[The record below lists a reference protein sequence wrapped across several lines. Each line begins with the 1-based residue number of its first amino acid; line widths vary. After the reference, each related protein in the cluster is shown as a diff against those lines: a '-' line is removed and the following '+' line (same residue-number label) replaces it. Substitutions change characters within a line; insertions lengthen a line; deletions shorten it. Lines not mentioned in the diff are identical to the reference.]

1 MEPSGII
8 IPCRVTDPQSHVMLK
23 TLPSGIELQGLY
35 DSKSG
40 FFGSFSAGNYVC
52 ETVINGEVKRSAT
65 YIVIEKKRKLNL
77 SKSFFFFLNLFQPH
91 TLELYSAS
99 VLFVTGCGPVYK
111 STKNTLGYLTRDCI
125 SEIFHFHFIN
135 VVRLCETRPKS
146 QQQQDKVT
154 PRPITST

>member
-77 SKSFFFFLNLFQPH
+77 SKSFFFFF
-91 TLELYSAS
+91 
-99 VLFVTGCGPVYK
+99 K
-111 STKNTLGYLTRDCI
+111 SISTSYTRA
-125 SEIFHFHFIN
+125 
-135 VVRLCETRPKS
+135 V
-146 QQQQDKVT
+146 
-154 PRPITST
+154 